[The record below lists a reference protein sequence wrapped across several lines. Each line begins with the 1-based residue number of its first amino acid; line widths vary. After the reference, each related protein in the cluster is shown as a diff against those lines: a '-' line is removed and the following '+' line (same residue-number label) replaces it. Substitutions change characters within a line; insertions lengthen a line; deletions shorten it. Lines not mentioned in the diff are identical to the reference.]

1 MRRIGSFVRQWR
13 VRTVAVV
20 TFAFTALT
28 SEALAMVSVSP
39 NPPVVDQQA
48 TLTQTGTVT
57 HAAATDPNGA
67 GQYSFSERVGPA
79 DHPCTNA
86 EALGGTSPVFDLT
99 HPILTFNPFSADGP
113 YSFTETV
120 VFPVAG
126 RTRICEDLYSIEGG
140 NQVITTTEA
149 LDLNVREA
157 PAEPVVVP
165 PNGDLPLTEQAPS
178 AGTFTATATYTVGG
192 RGKGKTRAGAAI
204 ATLPYGTAT
213 ATATAPGP
221 VTLTIPPTP
230 AALRALRHKRQ
241 LSVTVH
247 LAFRSSAKLG
257 STTSTKDLKLRV
269 KRRKH

>member
-1 MRRIGSFVRQWR
+1 MRRIGSFVRHWR

-20 TFAFTALT
+20 AFAFTALT

-67 GQYSFSERVGPA
+67 GQEFVVERVGPV
-79 DHPCTNA
+79 DHPCSNA
-86 EALGGTSPVFDLT
+86 DTAVIDLE
-99 HPILTFNPFSADGP
+99 HPLLAFHPFSADGP
-113 YSFTETV
+113 YSFTDPV
-120 VFPVAG
+120 VFTAAG
-126 RTRICEDLYSIEGG
+126 RTRICEDLYSADAQGSPA
-140 NQVITTTEA
+140 VIATTEA
-149 LDLNVREA
+149 LDLNLNEA
-157 PAEPVVVP
+157 PAKPEIVP
-165 PNGDLPLTEQAPS
+165 PNGNLPVTVQAPT
-178 AGTFTATATYTVGG
+178 AGMFTATATFTVGG
-192 RGKGKTRAGAAI
+192 KGKGKTRAGAAI

-257 STTSTKDLKLRV
+257 STTSTKDLKLKV